1 MIDTYGIEKDV
12 FDLISPESSM
22 FVWDSFPGPVEYSVD
37 SRPFNEIISDLPE
50 SSILIISNDAVK
62 VSGQVDVIRDVIRGP
77 IRDKFYEYVIDSGF
91 DLRTMTTP
99 SGRMKDMIVPSCE
112 ESLRR
117 RLQGKGQ
124 FNIVSREPRKYDALR
139 EQEIKRSLLPQIIL
153 KARLWEKVVIEK
165 VEEFDLRTLTKKL
178 DDDDLDEREGD
189 FGVDEREGEDFGVDG
204 EEYEIDL
211 RKHKSDGVVGV
222 VRGEERRG
230 DRGRLARGEDRGEL
244 DRGDRGR
251 LETRRLETRR
261 GGERGEDRGD
271 IYRFSDQSLIPI
283 SGLRN
288 LAEKCGLTLS
298 ELAERINFIAEL
310 EPSESMMTLNVGIL
324 SGWFRKLWEEE
335 TKEVFIGRSV
345 EAIMD
350 SISLEGFLDGVRV
363 ETNLSPI
370 EWYLQWWIEI
380 FTETKLVDGKVRSFC
395 RERKYKHNAV
405 RNLIKVFKNG
415 PVWDTYDYNYDR
427 DKFREIVMKVSSKLT
442 NNKMDYDAGLL
453 IAEPGKYPL
462 VKVGDR
468 CILWM

>member
-178 DDDDLDEREGD
+178 DDDDGEDWEK
-189 FGVDEREGEDFGVDG
+189 GVDESVGVD
-204 EEYEIDL
+204 YEIDL
-211 RKHKSDGVVGV
+211 EKHKSDGVVGV
-222 VRGEERRG
+222 VREY
-230 DRGRLARGEDRGEL
+230 DRSSAVGL

-251 LETRRLETRR
+251 SREYDRELETRR
-261 GGERGEDRGD
+261 GRLDRGERLDHHD
-271 IYRFSDQSLIPI
+271 TYRFSDQSLIPI

-442 NNKMDYDAGLL
+442 NNKLDYDAGLL

>member
-1 MIDTYGIEKDV
+1 
-12 FDLISPESSM
+12 
-22 FVWDSFPGPVEYSVD
+22 
-37 SRPFNEIISDLPE
+37 
-50 SSILIISNDAVK
+50 
-62 VSGQVDVIRDVIRGP
+62 
-77 IRDKFYEYVIDSGF
+77 
-91 DLRTMTTP
+91 MTTP

-165 VEEFDLRTLTKKL
+165 VEEFDLRTLTKKHEQGSAVGL
-178 DDDDLDEREGD
+178 DDDDGEDWEK
-189 FGVDEREGEDFGVDG
+189 GVDESVGVD
-204 EEYEIDL
+204 YEIDL
-211 RKHKSDGVVGV
+211 EKHKSDGVVGV
-222 VRGEERRG
+222 VREY
-230 DRGRLARGEDRGEL
+230 DRSSAVGL

-251 LETRRLETRR
+251 SREYDRELETRR
-261 GGERGEDRGD
+261 GRLDRGERLDHHD
-271 IYRFSDQSLIPI
+271 TYRFSDQSLIPI

-442 NNKMDYDAGLL
+442 NNKLDYDAGLL